1 MAIPESVAQVIKV
14 LRKDT
19 ILIRT
24 VCPLI
29 QSNVSVY
36 LTPACVWCDE
46 GAESVAVD
54 WVELHADAGRL
65 RLLDYEWMRDDFGR
79 LVADLADLQTGETLT
94 HYLIERG
101 VAKERPHH
109 LLDVL
114 HQMMHA
120 KEPE

>member
-1 MAIPESVAQVIKV
+1 MALPEAVAQVIRV

-29 QSNVSVY
+29 QSQVSVY
-36 LTPACVWCDE
+36 MTPACVWCDE
-46 GAESVAVD
+46 GCEDATID

-65 RLLDYEWMRDDFGR
+65 RLHTYDWLRDDHGK
-79 LVADLADLQTGETLT
+79 LLADLADLQTGECLT
-94 HYLIERG
+94 DYLVERG
-101 VAKERPHH
+101 VAKPRPHH
-109 LLDVL
+109 VLDVM
-114 HQMMHA
+114 HQMMAA